1 MSIDLGRRQVA
12 LGLGGL
18 LLFPTLARSAQ
29 GAIEKPQLT
38 IAVGG
43 KALLYYLPLTLAERL
58 GYFTAEGL
66 DVTVPDFAGGAK
78 ALQALV
84 GGSADIA
91 SGSFE
96 HVINMHSKGRPL
108 QALVLQVRLPAIV
121 LAMPKAR
128 AAKYKSP
135 KDLRGL
141 KIGVTAPGS
150 STNMFVSN
158 LLAKVG
164 LHDEDVSIIG
174 VGTGAG
180 AIAAITR
187 GDIDA
192 LVNLDPVIS
201 RLEAS
206 GAIVA
211 VVDTRTNKGAMY
223 VYGGAY
229 HASCLYASEDF
240 IAKNPNTV
248 QAVVNAMVR
257 TLRWLQKAKP
267 EQIVDTVPPEYYG
280 EDKAGYLAALK
291 KNLGTMSPDG
301 VLSAEGARNVYEVL
315 RSFEPTLKGVNVD
328 LHKTID
334 ARFVTKALAK
344 YR

>member
-1 MSIDLGRRQVA
+1 MSIDFQRRQLT

-18 LLFPTLARSAQ
+18 LLAPAIARSAP
-29 GAIEKPQLT
+29 GPIEKPKIDL
-38 IAVGG
+38 AVGG
-43 KALLYYLPLTLAERL
+43 KALFYYLPLTIAERL

-66 DVTVPDFAGGAK
+66 DVTIHDFAGGAK
-78 ALQALV
+78 SLQALV

-96 HVINMHSKGRPL
+96 HVVNMHAKGRPL

-158 LLAKVG
+158 LLAKAR

-180 AIAAITR
+180 AVAAIKR

-201 RLEAS
+201 RLEAN
-206 GAIVA
+206 GDVVA
-211 VVDTRTNKGAMY
+211 VVDTRTNKGALY

-229 HASCLYASEDF
+229 HASCLYATDEF
-240 IAKNPNTV
+240 VAKHPNTV
-248 QAVVNAMVR
+248 QAVVNAMVHA
-257 TLRWLQKAKP
+257 LRWLQKTKP

-280 EDKAGYLAALK
+280 DDKPGYLAALK
-291 KNLGTMSPDG
+291 KNIGTMSPDG
-301 VLSAEGARNVYEVL
+301 ILSAEGARNVYQVL
-315 RSFEPTLKGVNVD
+315 RSFEPTLKGTNID
-328 LHKTID
+328 LLKTID
-334 ARFVTKALAK
+334 SRYVTKALAK

>member
-1 MSIDLGRRQVA
+1 MNLHRRRL
-12 LGLGGL
+12 LGLAALPL
-18 LLFPTLARSAQ
+18 LGAHVVRAAP
-29 GAIEKPQLT
+29 GAIEKPKLT
-38 IAVGG
+38 FAVGG
-43 KALLYYLPLTLAERL
+43 KALFYYLPLTIAERL
-58 GYFTAEGL
+58 GYFKAEGL
-66 DVTVPDFAGGAK
+66 EVTIADFAGGAK

-96 HVINMHSKGRPL
+96 HVINMHAKGRPV

-121 LAMPKAR
+121 LALPKAR
-128 AAKYKSP
+128 AATYKSP

-180 AIAAITR
+180 AVAAVKR

-201 RLEAS
+201 RLETS
-206 GAIVA
+206 GEIIA
-211 VVDTRTNKGAMY
+211 VVDTRTSKGALY

-229 HASCLYASEDF
+229 HASCLYATNEF
-240 IAKNPNTV
+240 VAKHPNTI
-248 QAVVNAMVR
+248 QAAVNAMVHA
-257 TLRWLQKAKP
+257 LRWLQKATP
-267 EQIVDTVPPEYYG
+267 EQIVATVPPEYYA
-280 EDKAGYLAALK
+280 EDRAGYLAALQ

-301 VLSAEGARNVYEVL
+301 VLSAEGARNVYQVL
-315 RSFEPTLKGVNVD
+315 RSFEPTLKNASVD

-334 ARFVTKALAK
+334 SRFVSKALAK
-344 YR
+344 YK

>member
-1 MSIDLGRRQVA
+1 MNLHRRRL
-12 LGLGGL
+12 LGLAALPL
-18 LLFPTLARSAQ
+18 LAARGARAAAGPLEKTKITL
-29 GAIEKPQLT
+29 
-38 IAVGG
+38 AVGG
-43 KALLYYLPLTLAERL
+43 KALFYYLPLTIAERL
-58 GYFTAEGL
+58 GYFKQEGL
-66 DVTVPDFAGGAK
+66 DITIADFAGGAK

-84 GGSADIA
+84 GGSADVA

-96 HVINMHSKGRPL
+96 HVINMHAKGQPL

-121 LAMPKAR
+121 LALPKAR
-128 AAKYKSP
+128 AANYKSP

-164 LHDEDVSIIG
+164 LHDSDVSIIG

-180 AIAAITR
+180 AIAAIKR

-206 GAIVA
+206 GDIVA
-211 VVDTRTNKGAMY
+211 VVDTRTNKGALY

-229 HASCLYASEDF
+229 HASCLYATEAF
-240 IAKNPNTV
+240 VFKNPNTV
-248 QAVVNAMVR
+248 QAVVNAMVHA
-257 TLRWLQKAKP
+257 LRWLRKATA
-267 EQIVDTVPPEYYG
+267 EQIVATVPPEYYAA
-280 EDKAGYLAALK
+280 DKAGYLAALQ

-301 VLSAEGARNVYEVL
+301 VLSGEGARNVYQVL
-315 RSFEPTLKGVNVD
+315 RTFEPTLKNANVD

-334 ARFVTKALAK
+334 SRFVTKALAK